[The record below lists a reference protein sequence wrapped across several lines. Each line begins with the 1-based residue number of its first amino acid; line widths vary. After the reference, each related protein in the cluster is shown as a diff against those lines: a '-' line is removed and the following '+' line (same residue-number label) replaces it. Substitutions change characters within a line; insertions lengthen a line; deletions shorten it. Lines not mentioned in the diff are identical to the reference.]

1 MGSHYPDVKG
11 IQASQGCLSTEKRK
25 IYPARPV
32 EPGTLWV
39 FNRGEIFTPLN
50 SKIVQLG
57 HDSERATYFTG
68 VER

>member
-1 MGSHYPDVKG
+1 MQSHYPDVKV
-11 IQASQGCLSTEKRK
+11 IQTSQGCPSTEKKK

-50 SKIVQLG
+50 AL
-57 HDSERATYFTG
+57 TYSTG
-68 VER
+68 AR